1 MYKLFTDKKENFE
14 CKIELEGAS
23 LDDAVARLV
32 VESKKLNLLFE
43 GTIDNKGNCS
53 IPIDKLRGLLKED
66 DSGSI
71 KLEVIAED
79 VYFNPWES
87 DFIVDTSKKIKVEI
101 KEQSKSSK
109 PKAKVSEIKQNTTKK
124 VQKMKKINKIDK
136 IVEILKTNEI
146 NTAIIYENKKEMVP
160 LLKEY
165 AKKIG
170 YDKNIKVFLKEIMI
184 KLSK

>member
-23 LDDAVARLV
+23 LDNAVARLV
-32 VESKKLNLLFE
+32 IESKKLNLLFE
-43 GTIDNKGNCS
+43 GTVDTKGNCV

-109 PKAKVSEIKQNTTKK
+109 PQAKVTEVKQNTTKK

-136 IVEILKTNEI
+136 IVEILKNNDI
-146 NTAIIYENKKEMVP
+146 NTAIIYENKKEMIPV
-160 LLKEY
+160 LKEY

>member
-23 LDDAVARLV
+23 LDNAVARLV
-32 VESKKLNLLFE
+32 IESKKLNLLFE
-43 GTIDNKGNCS
+43 GTIDTKGNCV
-53 IPIDKLRGLLKED
+53 IPVDKLKGLLKED

-101 KEQSKSSK
+101 KEQAEITK
-109 PKAKVSEIKQNTTKK
+109 PTAKVTEIKKNSIKT
-124 VQKMKKINKIDK
+124 KKINKIDK
-136 IVEILKTNEI
+136 IVEILKNNDI
-146 NTAIIYENKKEMVP
+146 NTAVIYENKKEMIPV
-160 LLKEY
+160 LKEY

-170 YDKNIKVFLKEIMI
+170 YEKKINVFLKEVIV

>member
-23 LDDAVARLV
+23 LDNAVARLV
-32 VESKKLNLLFE
+32 IESKKINLLFE
-43 GTIDNKGNCS
+43 GTIDTKGNCV
-53 IPIDKLRGLLKED
+53 IPVNKLKGLLKED

-101 KEQSKSSK
+101 KEQAEITK
-109 PKAKVSEIKQNTTKK
+109 PRAKVTEIKQDTTKK
-124 VQKMKKINKIDK
+124 VEKTKKINTIDK
-136 IVEILKTNEI
+136 IVEILKNNDI
-146 NTAIIYENKKEMVP
+146 NTAVIYENKKEMIPV
-160 LLKEY
+160 LKEY

-170 YDKNIKVFLKEIMI
+170 YEKKINVFLKEVIV